1 MYACIASFLENTFLN
16 LFAFRYA
23 ALASWYSWLSPTPTY
38 LFHIFPVNSQ
48 REGLFTID
56 SSVRMDFVVTLTTG
70 HQITGMWLG
79 TSHLPKETTIPD
91 FNHIALTGKW
101 PLGTSSGRQTK
112 KMWPDRWAGLSGR
125 ELFLI
130 EETSTDTS
138 WSPHKHP
145 LSSSDHSFH
154 HIYYT
159 FPLGLVPKRFP
170 APDIHSR
177 TNSFPLRALVRNS
190 QQWGLQVHQRRL
202 AMLSEKLNR
211 WALIADLLWGHC

>member
-1 MYACIASFLENTFLN
+1 MYSFLLRKYIFKLICFQIRCTCILILLAFSHPHLPFPYLPSQFPERGPVYHWLLCENGLCGDTDY
-16 LFAFRYA
+16 R
-23 ALASWYSWLSPTPTY
+23 ASP
-38 LFHIFPVNSQ
+38 
-48 REGLFTID
+48 
-56 SSVRMDFVVTLTTG
+56 
-70 HQITGMWLG
+70 TGMWLG

>member
-1 MYACIASFLENTFLN
+1 MYSFLLRKYIFKLFCFQICCTCILILLAFPHLHLPVPHLPSQFPERGPVYHWLLCENGLCGDTDY
-16 LFAFRYA
+16 R
-23 ALASWYSWLSPTPTY
+23 ASP
-38 LFHIFPVNSQ
+38 
-48 REGLFTID
+48 
-56 SSVRMDFVVTLTTG
+56 
-70 HQITGMWLG
+70 TGMWLG
-79 TSHLPKETTIPD
+79 TSHLLKETTIPD